1 MREQTLTQHLS
12 VHSCL
17 TQFLSLAH
25 FDFYASSIVFC
36 WEEFLQLFQLPHCYL
51 WITIGKNV
59 SSCFLLN
66 TTGKERRQG
75 TSGVDF
81 LLPLHLYNQHLI
93 QNDRF
98 KWNRCLPP
106 VQVRQWVKWN
116 GRYWCGGNWDEHN
129 ETQSNRNA
137 GSVSRWALLLHCSP
151 SRFLKWE
158 SGQEEA
164 EKGFKQESVIH
175 TNPSVTTRH
184 ACERQINEKYHQHRV
199 KYSFTSAAAFLSI
212 NSLDLD
218 AELQWKRVFAV
229 LLMGVTSKSN
239 SFENSS
245 TSVSEI
251 L

>member
-25 FDFYASSIVFC
+25 FDFYASSIIFC

-116 GRYWCGGNWDEHN
+116 GRYWCGGIEMN
-129 ETQSNRNA
+129 TMRQSNRNA

-151 SRFLKWE
+151 SCFLKWE
-158 SGQEEA
+158 RRTRGSR
-164 EKGFKQESVIH
+164 KGVQTGIC
-175 TNPSVTTRH
+175 NPYEPLRH
-184 ACERQINEKYHQHRV
+184 D
-199 KYSFTSAAAFLSI
+199 SARMWAT
-212 NSLDLD
+212 DK
-218 AELQWKRVFAV
+218 WKI
-229 LLMGVTSKSN
+229 
-239 SFENSS
+239 SS
-245 TSVSEI
+245 APREI
-251 L
+251 

>member
-1 MREQTLTQHLS
+1 MAGTDVGGIEMNTMRHNQIEMQAQCPDELCSCIVPHL
-12 VHSCL
+12 
-17 TQFLSLAH
+17 
-25 FDFYASSIVFC
+25 AS
-36 WEEFLQLFQLPHCYL
+36 W
-51 WITIGKNV
+51 N
-59 SSCFLLN
+59 
-66 TTGKERRQG
+66 ER
-75 TSGVDF
+75 D
-81 LLPLHLYNQHLI
+81 
-93 QNDRF
+93 
-98 KWNRCLPP
+98 
-106 VQVRQWVKWN
+106 
-116 GRYWCGGNWDEHN
+116 
-129 ETQSNRNA
+129 
-137 GSVSRWALLLHCSP
+137 
-151 SRFLKWE
+151 
-158 SGQEEA
+158 GQEEA
-164 EKGFKQESVIH
+164 EKGFEQESVIH

>member
-116 GRYWCGGNWDEHN
+116 GRYWCGGTEMN
-129 ETQSNRNA
+129 TMRQSNRNA
-137 GSVSRWALLLHCSP
+137 GSVSRWALFLHCSP

-158 SGQEEA
+158 RRTRGSR
-164 EKGFKQESVIH
+164 KGVQTGIC
-175 TNPSVTTRH
+175 NPYEPLRH
-184 ACERQINEKYHQHRV
+184 D
-199 KYSFTSAAAFLSI
+199 SARMWAT
-212 NSLDLD
+212 DK
-218 AELQWKRVFAV
+218 WKI
-229 LLMGVTSKSN
+229 
-239 SFENSS
+239 SS
-245 TSVSEI
+245 APREI
-251 L
+251 